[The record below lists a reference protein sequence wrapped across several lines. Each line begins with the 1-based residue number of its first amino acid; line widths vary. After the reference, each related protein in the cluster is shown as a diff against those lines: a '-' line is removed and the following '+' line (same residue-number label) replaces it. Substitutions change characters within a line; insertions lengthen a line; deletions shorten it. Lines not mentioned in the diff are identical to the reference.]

1 MHLELGPHSK
11 ITGLYPLGARVFF
24 VQSLHVLCVFSLG
37 SPNSYHS
44 PKTCISGRAELADS
58 NCPFVFACLVVYVG
72 SANDLATHPG
82 PCIAGSFW
90 LVPTTSELE
99 G

>member
-1 MHLELGPHSK
+1 MFP
-11 ITGLYPLGARVFF
+11 PC
-24 VQSLHVLCVFSLG
+24 LCVFSLG
-37 SPNSYHS
+37 SPASYHS

-72 SANDLATHPG
+72 PMNDLATHPG